1 MNKKLTIKTKI
12 TMSDV
17 IEILVCLQIWNTYT
31 VLLKYG
37 TLFRWGMV
45 VCLVLQALYVRG
57 NIVKHIRLSTEQKIW
72 IVSLLYFW
80 SGIIYSVNRQ
90 ATIKYCVSI
99 TTASFLI
106 LVILKRGFYKKCYD
120 FIYILLLFSLVT
132 IYLNFLIPNLM
143 TDYLSFL
150 IPTSVRETLY
160 NDVLGG
166 IYSGIFADRAN
177 AAFGLNIGF
186 AISYAKYITQADRQ
200 KKYLILAGLFFG
212 GIIFT
217 GKRTLLLIPVIIV
230 LVSLMLKSDN
240 KQNKRKYVA
249 IIILCICAVVLL
261 SVFPTLRTF
270 FVRDGSDDLLNSR
283 STVLWPVAFKMFNS
297 HKLLGIGINT
307 YNSVLNSQ
315 NIMDAT
321 LSTWSSHA
329 HNIYIQMLGETGI
342 IGFVLLVCIVIV
354 NIRKTI
360 KLLRRKN
367 SESMQVLLI
376 ISLFIQLIWA
386 VYGLTGNTFFYAQ
399 QLLCY
404 LFALATKEAVNNEKG
419 RSTDVS

>member
-1 MNKKLTIKTKI
+1 MNKKLTIKSKI

-17 IEILVCLQIWNTYT
+17 IKILVCLQIWNTYT
-31 VLLKYG
+31 VLLKYS

-45 VCLVLQALYVRG
+45 ACLVLQALYIKG
-57 NIVKHIRLSTEQKIW
+57 NIVKHIRFSTEQKIW
-72 IVSLLYFW
+72 IVSLIYFW
-80 SGIIYSVNRQ
+80 SGIVYSINKQ
-90 ATIKYCVSI
+90 ATIKYCISM

-106 LVILKRGFYKKCYD
+106 LVILQSVFYKKCFD
-120 FIYILLLFSLVT
+120 FLYILLLFSLMT
-132 IYLNFLIPNLM
+132 IYLNFFIPNLM

-150 IPTSVRETLY
+150 IPTSVREALY
-160 NDVLGG
+160 NDVLGS

-177 AAFGLNIGF
+177 AAFGLNVGF
-186 AISYAKYITQADRQ
+186 AISYAKYIMQTNKQ

-230 LVSLMLKSDN
+230 LVSLTLKTDN
-240 KQNKRKYVA
+240 KKNKRKYVA
-249 IIILCICAVVLL
+249 IIGLCICAIGLV
-261 SVFPTLRTF
+261 SVFPSLRTF

-283 STVLWPVAFKMFNS
+283 STVLWPVAFKMFDS
-297 HKLLGIGINT
+297 HKLLGTGINT

-360 KLLRRKN
+360 KLLKRKN
-367 SESMQVLLI
+367 SESMQVLLM
-376 ISLFIQLIWA
+376 ISLSIQLIWS

-404 LFALATKEAVNNEKG
+404 LFAIATKEAVNNEKD
-419 RSTDVS
+419 RSIDVS